1 MIYQFISYHRI
12 GLVGNREIKYSNS
25 WIRGDHMDMT
35 KWKPNQICPY
45 GIGFGDM
52 MDGGY
57 FMLPR
62 ILLLGLKLKL
72 MGIRKLFHSDK

>member
-1 MIYQFISYHRI
+1 
-12 GLVGNREIKYSNS
+12 
-25 WIRGDHMDMT
+25 MDMT